1 MNPEQARANMV
12 KEWGLEKLSQ
22 EEQDS
27 YIERIGKLIYQAVI
41 VRASEEMSSAD
52 QAAFDAFMN
61 EHPEAEAP
69 AILDFL
75 SGRIDTFA
83 ALIAEETAK
92 LKEML
97 VPQPV
102 A

>member
-1 MNPEQARANMV
+1 MNPEQAREKMV
-12 KEWGLEKLSQ
+12 AEWGLEKLSM

-41 VRASEEMSSAD
+41 VRAAEEMSSAD

-61 EHPEAEAP
+61 EHPEADAP
-69 AILDFL
+69 VILDFL
-75 SGRIDTFA
+75 NGRIATFA
-83 ALIAEETAK
+83 AIIAEETAK

-97 VPQPV
+97 VPQAV